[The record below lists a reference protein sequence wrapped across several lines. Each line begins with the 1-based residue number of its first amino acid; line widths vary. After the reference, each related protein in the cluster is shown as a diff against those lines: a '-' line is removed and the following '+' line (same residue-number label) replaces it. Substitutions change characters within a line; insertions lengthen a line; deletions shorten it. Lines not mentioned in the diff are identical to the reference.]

1 MDDILWHF
9 DIDSGLTEEGV
20 EKLEEFVPDCWELAE
35 EIGRE
40 ETGVIE
46 LYMLAFKLAKAQI
59 EEREKKAN
67 GKGK

>member
-1 MDDILWHF
+1 M
-9 DIDSGLTEEGV
+9 
-20 EKLEEFVPDCWELAE
+20 AE